1 MKQVIR
7 RVIAVLLC
15 VTALILVFLPS
26 PDSYASTVRGDYEM
40 DGSVIVKYLGNSD
53 RVTIPD
59 TVTRIGKDA
68 FSGCTS
74 IVKVTLPDSVSEI
87 GYSAFEN
94 CINLE
99 EISISKSVKVID
111 SSAFSGCSRLTT
123 VNIPEKTRSLGSGVF
138 AGCGLLSNVAISSS
152 NKDYACND
160 GVIYTKDG
168 KQLVQYLAGRPM
180 TSYSMPSNVEKI
192 GEYAFWGANNLT
204 DVSISSKV
212 KTIPEYAFANC
223 GGLTNVILPY
233 GVQSLMAY
241 SFADC
246 NSLRNIVIPDT
257 VSYIDV
263 NAFASSKNA
272 GLDFEGG
279 NVSPAPSPVP
289 SQDSSQV
296 APEAVPSGEPVP
308 DTGSDNALETT
319 EDGDVVYHGDETIVG
334 RESTTTAGPYPYL
347 DEYGETKVLGGDALV
362 MLSRKAPVRGYD
374 LENAETED
382 DVSESGLSVNNNEDY
397 NLIGG
402 IFSDY
407 TGDDPVVEIPEGT
420 VRIGNRAFYKDGD
433 LSQVTIP
440 DSVTEIGDFAFAKTP
455 LTSIA
460 IPPSV
465 TDIGYAAF
473 YQCSSLLNIVIPASV
488 KNIELGALEG
498 TAFINNWLS
507 DPSQGNYLIAGDGIL
522 IAYKGDGGNISIP
535 EGVKTIGP
543 QCFYNN
549 RSIKG
554 VSFPDSVTKI
564 GEEAFNGCSGLS
576 EIQLPP
582 NLSAIEDRAFMGTSL
597 KDVVI
602 PASVKSVGIGAFD
615 CTEAAP
621 VSEVV
626 FLGSEL
632 PRVSY
637 KTTASRLSA
646 DDLRT
651 PAFNGVK
658 RIGVSANADLSGT
671 DSVAMADRLGVR
683 GEIYAITD
691 QSASPGNVELKS
703 VLDIPDEN
711 GAVTIDS
718 HVSFKNRDYVM
729 TDVSSHAFDNYG
741 EDYYYNGKLRWAGAP
756 LKSISVNG
764 NASDALNSLLSEVYR
779 TDGASETSESNA
791 IKVLLRGDEFSD
803 PGAASAVIPGSL
815 ENYVL
820 TVNNDDSHR
829 EIFEGAISSEYSTG
843 NFKLVTADI
852 SLSSM
857 IGNVKITKFGTSK
870 LEVCLPVPD
879 KLRGESGIKA
889 ACLNDNLVYEPLAVS
904 EIVVDNIPC
913 IRFVASHM
921 SPFAFFVIPTS
932 QDNGSGGDSVVHV
945 GSGDDGAVLNIEGAS
960 FLSGGSLSGVI
971 ETLNKK
977 TVGSIEA
984 KWFVIVILLSLSMI
998 LFLIKDKKRP

>member
-7 RVIAVLLC
+7 RAIAVLLC
-15 VTALILVFLPS
+15 VTALILIFIPS

-53 RVTIPD
+53 RITIPD
-59 TVTRIGKDA
+59 TVTKIGKDA

-99 EISISKSVKVID
+99 EISVAKGVRVFD
-111 SSAFSGCSRLTT
+111 SSAFSGCTRLSK

-138 AGCGLLSNVAISSS
+138 AGCSSLSDVTISPD
-152 NKDYACND
+152 NRDFVCKD
-160 GVIYTKDG
+160 GVIYSKDG
-168 KQLVQYLAGRPM
+168 KQLIQYLAGRPK
-180 TSYSMPSNVEKI
+180 TSYSMPAEVQKI

-204 DVSISSKV
+204 DVSISKTV

-223 GGLTNVILPY
+223 GGLTNVVLPY

-263 NAFASSKNA
+263 NAFASSKKA
-272 GLDFEGG
+272 GLDFENG
-279 NVSPAPSPVP
+279 NVTPAPSPVP
-289 SQDSSQV
+289 SGTSSN
-296 APEAVPSGEPVP
+296 PVP
-308 DTGSDNALETT
+308 ENEQIPDTDSGNALETT
-319 EDGDVVYHGDETIVG
+319 EDGDVIYHGDETITG
-334 RESTTTAGPYPYL
+334 RGPTTTAGPYPYL
-347 DEYGETKVLGGDALV
+347 DDYGETKILGGNALV
-362 MLSRKAPVRGYD
+362 MLSKNAPVRGYD

-382 DVSESGLSVNNNEDY
+382 DVSESGTSINNNGDY
-397 NLIGG
+397 NLVDG

-407 TGDDPVVEIPEGT
+407 KGPDTMVRIPDET
-420 VRIGNRAFYKDGD
+420 ERIGNRAFYMDED
-433 LSQVTIP
+433 LSGVTIP

-455 LTSIA
+455 LTSVE

-473 YQCSSLLNIVIPASV
+473 YQCPSLLNIGIPASV
-488 KNIELGALEG
+488 KNIELGAFEG
-498 TAFINNWLS
+498 TAFLNNWYS
-507 DPSQGNYLIAGDGIL
+507 DPSTGSYFVVGDGIL
-522 IAYKGDGGNISIP
+522 LAYKGDGGNITIP
-535 EGVKTIGP
+535 DGVKTIGS

-576 EIQLPP
+576 EIELPP
-582 NLSAIEDRAFMGTSL
+582 GLSVIEDRAFMGTAL
-597 KDVVI
+597 KEVVI
-602 PASVKSVGIGAFD
+602 PASVKSIGIGAFD
-615 CTEAAP
+615 CTETEP
-621 VSEVV
+621 VSDAV
-626 FLGSEL
+626 FLGNEL

-646 DDLRT
+646 GDLRT

-658 RIGVSANADLSGT
+658 RTGVSGSANLSGP
-671 DSVAMADRLGVR
+671 DSVAAADRLGIR
-683 GEIYAITD
+683 GQIFAITD
-691 QSASPGNVELKS
+691 QSTSPGTLELKS
-703 VLDIPDEN
+703 VLDIPDSN
-711 GAVTIDS
+711 GSVLIDS
-718 HVSFKNRDYVM
+718 HASFKNRDYVV

-741 EDYYYNGKLRWAGAP
+741 EEYYYNGKLRWAGAP

-764 NASDALNSLLSEVYR
+764 NNSEALNSLLSQVY
-779 TDGASETSESNA
+779 TTSDGAEEPSEYNA
-791 IKVLLRGDEFSD
+791 IKVLLRGDGFSD
-803 PGAASAVIPGSL
+803 AGAASAVIPGSVD
-815 ENYVL
+815 NYVL
-820 TVNNDDSHR
+820 TVNNDESRR
-829 EIFEGAISSEYSTG
+829 EIFEEAISNEYGTG

-857 IGNVKITKFGTSK
+857 MGNVNITKFGTSK
-870 LEVCLPVPD
+870 LELCLPVPD
-879 KLRGESGIKA
+879 KLRGETGIKA

-904 EIVVDNIPC
+904 EIVVDNVPC

-921 SPFAFFVIPTS
+921 SPFAFFVIPPSGNTGE
-932 QDNGSGGDSVVHV
+932 GSSVVHV
-945 GSGDDGAVLNIEGAS
+945 GSGDDGSVLNIEGAS
-960 FLSGGSLSGVI
+960 FLSGGNFSVVM

-984 KWFVIVILLSLSMI
+984 KWFIIVILLCLSMI
-998 LFLIKDKKRP
+998 LFLIKDKKRR